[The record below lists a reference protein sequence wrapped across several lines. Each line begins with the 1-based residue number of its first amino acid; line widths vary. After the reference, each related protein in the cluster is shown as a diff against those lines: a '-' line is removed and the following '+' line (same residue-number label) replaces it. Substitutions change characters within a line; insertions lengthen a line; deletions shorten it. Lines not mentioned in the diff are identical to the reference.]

1 MFILKKILMFLF
13 WFVSL
18 VFNVFIFL
26 FSIA

>member
-1 MFILKKILMFLF
+1 MFILKKNLMFLF
-13 WFVSL
+13 WLDSL